1 MDDFIVTTTDSLR
14 KIIKECLADLN
25 QTNQSLP
32 QPEATKYLYSIKE
45 LADFLGCSA
54 VTAQKLKN
62 SGRIRFK
69 QFSRKCIFSTSE
81 VLEDLNNRHKK
92 VK

>member
-1 MDDFIVTTTDSLR
+1 MDDFIVTTTDSLKR
-14 KIIKECLADLN
+14 IIRECLAELN

-32 QPEATKYLYSIKE
+32 EPEATKYLYSIQE
-45 LADFLGCSA
+45 LADFLGCSK

-62 SGRIRFK
+62 SGKIRFK
-69 QFSRKCIFSTSE
+69 QFSRKCIFSSSE
-81 VLEDLNNRHKK
+81 VLEDLNYRQRK